1 MDIKIDNKEKNYI
14 FKPVSKEE
22 EVLQNIENIVLR
34 VKYNVPLARHKGIIA
49 DNVDKPQEI
58 AKAEIVAD
66 ISEEIDRE
74 EPRFSVQELKV
85 SDEIIEQGKLSLNV
99 KGVVIDG

>member
-1 MDIKIDNKEKNYI
+1 MDIIIDNKEKNYI
-14 FKPVSKEE
+14 FKPVTKEE
-22 EVLQNIENIVLR
+22 EVLQNIGNIVSR

-58 AKAEIVAD
+58 AKAEIVAA

-74 EPRFSVQELKV
+74 EPHFSVQELKV

>member
-1 MDIKIDNKEKNYI
+1 MDIIIDNKEKNYI
-14 FKPVSKEE
+14 FKPVTKEE
-22 EVLQNIENIVLR
+22 EVLQNIGNIVSR

-58 AKAEIVAD
+58 AKAEIVAA